1 MCVCV
6 CVCVCVYMEELYK
19 TDLNELDYDGSR
31 PKPDILECDVKWAL
45 RSAAVNK
52 ASDCDEIV
60 AELFKSQRRMPSRFC
75 IHYVSKSV
83 RPTVATGL
91 EKVSPHPS
99 S

>member
-1 MCVCV
+1 MVF
-6 CVCVCVYMEELYK
+6 YNLELYK

-31 PKPDILECDVKWAL
+31 PKPDILECDVKRAL

-52 ASDCDEIV
+52 GGERDEIV
-60 AELFKSQRRMPSRFC
+60 AELLKSQRRMPPRFR

-91 EKVSPHPS
+91 GKASPHPS